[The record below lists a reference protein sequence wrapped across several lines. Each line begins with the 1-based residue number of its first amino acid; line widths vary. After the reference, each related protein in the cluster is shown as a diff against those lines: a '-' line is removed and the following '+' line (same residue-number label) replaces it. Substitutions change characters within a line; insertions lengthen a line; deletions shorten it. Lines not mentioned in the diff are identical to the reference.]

1 MGGVCCGGG
10 GVVGGEVAGGVIGG
24 LMSTYGIYRAG
35 LGREGIDTR
44 DGICWH
50 VLMYESMVRE
60 ALSLGLGIA

>member
-1 MGGVCCGGG
+1 
-10 GVVGGEVAGGVIGG
+10 
-24 LMSTYGIYRAG
+24 MSTYGIYRAG